1 MGARWCPGD
10 ATLEGS
16 PGGRRFA
23 VSHTWT
29 AIDFET
35 ANHDRGSACAVGL
48 VRVRDGQVVDR
59 YTTLIRP
66 PERVGFFSPHN
77 TRVHGITAADVVDA
91 PGWEQV
97 HARIVEFAD
106 GDPLV
111 AHNAA
116 FDMGVLRQ
124 ACGHTGLSHP
134 AWRYACTLAL
144 SRRTWDGLPDHRL
157 PTVCA
162 HIGHRMRNH
171 HRADEDAEAAARI
184 MIAAMERYGT
194 SSLEELSRAARLRVH
209 QVRAAVSVE
218 AAEVVGVQVQ
228 DGDRFGKWQRAAQ
241 AVLPRPCVDADPSG
255 PLFGRTVC
263 VSGDLESMDK
273 PEVWRRVA
281 EAGGHP
287 AKNVTK
293 KTDVLVIGRHDGVG
307 KTAKHL
313 RAQTYR
319 ERGQRIDL
327 VTEAELLAL
336 LGMAGNP

>member
-1 MGARWCPGD
+1 M
-10 ATLEGS
+10 
-16 PGGRRFA
+16 
-23 VSHTWT
+23 SHTWT

-48 VRVRDGQVVDR
+48 VRVCEGRIVDR

-66 PERVGFFSPHN
+66 PERVGFFSPYN
-77 TRVHGITAADVVDA
+77 TAVHGITAADVVDA

-116 FDMGVLRQ
+116 FDMGVLRHT
-124 ACGHTGLSHP
+124 CGHTGLSHP

-194 SSLEELSRAARLRVH
+194 ASLEELSRAARLRLH
-209 QVRAAVSVE
+209 QVE
-218 AAEVVGVQVQ
+218 AADPVPGVRQVGAQVR
-228 DGDRFGKWQRAAQ
+228 DGDRWGRWQRQAQ
-241 AVLPRPCVDADPSG
+241 AALPRACADADPAG

-281 EAGGHP
+281 QAGGHP

-293 KTDVLVIGRHDGVG
+293 KTDVLVIGGHDGVG

-327 VTEAELLAL
+327 ISEAELLAL
-336 LGMAGNP
+336 LGMTEGS